1 MEITIEGPK
10 ILFTIP
16 IFGGIPVTETVVNMW
31 IVMAVIAVLCKV
43 LTWKMKKIPKGRQVL
58 AELYVVNVYKMVRET
73 MGEHKE
79 AYAPYIGTLF
89 LFSLFSSCFTC

>member
-43 LTWKMKKIPKGRQVL
+43 LTWKMKKIDVYKRQV
-58 AELYVVNVYKMVRET
+58 
-73 MGEHKE
+73 
-79 AYAPYIGTLF
+79 
-89 LFSLFSSCFTC
+89 